1 MIEYINELDKFN
13 EFIKEGTVLI
23 DFFATWCG
31 PCKMLSPVI
40 EQVERE
46 HPELKVVKVDV
57 DEAPQ
62 IAVKYGIQAIPTLFL
77 LKDGKVIEIMEI
89 VKNTRGKEGKRIF
102 IKILKKGEDLTE

>member
-13 EFIKEGTVLI
+13 EFIKEGIVLI

-46 HPELKVVKVDV
+46 HPKLKVVKVDV

-77 LKDGKVIEIMEI
+77 V
-89 VKNTRGKEGKRIF
+89 KEGKVVDSRMGYLNKNQLEGF
-102 IKILKKGEDLTE
+102 VTK

>member
-1 MIEYINELDKFN
+1 MIEYINDQNKFN

-40 EQVERE
+40 EQVEGE

-57 DEAPQ
+57 DEAPA
-62 IAVKYGIQAIPTLFL
+62 IAAKYGIQAIPTLFL
-77 LKDGKVIEIMEI
+77 LKDGKMVDKRMGYLN
-89 VKNTRGKEGKRIF
+89 KNQLESFVTK
-102 IKILKKGEDLTE
+102 

>member
-1 MIEYINELDKFN
+1 MIEYINDQNKFN

-57 DEAPQ
+57 DEAPA
-62 IAVKYGIQAIPTLFL
+62 IAAKYGIQAIPTLFL
-77 LKDGKVIEIMEI
+77 VKDGKVVDTRMGYLN
-89 VKNTRGKEGKRIF
+89 KNQLESFVTK
-102 IKILKKGEDLTE
+102 

>member
-1 MIEYINELDKFN
+1 MIEYINDQSKFD

-40 EQVERE
+40 EQVEGE

-57 DEAPQ
+57 DEAPM
-62 IAVKYGIQAIPTLFL
+62 IAAKYGIQAIPTLFL
-77 LKDGKVIEIMEI
+77 LKDGKIIDKRMGYI
-89 VKNTRGKEGKRIF
+89 NKNQLESFVTK
-102 IKILKKGEDLTE
+102 

>member
-1 MIEYINELDKFN
+1 MIEYINELNKFN
-13 EFIKEGTVLI
+13 EFIKEGIVLI

-77 LKDGKVIEIMEI
+77 VKEGKVIDKRMGYLN
-89 VKNTRGKEGKRIF
+89 KNQLEGFVTK
-102 IKILKKGEDLTE
+102 

>member
-46 HPELKVVKVDV
+46 HPDLKVVKVDV

-77 LKDGKVIEIMEI
+77 V
-89 VKNTRGKEGKRIF
+89 KEGKVVDSRMGYLNKNQLEGF
-102 IKILKKGEDLTE
+102 VTK

>member
-1 MIEYINELDKFN
+1 MIEYINDQNKFN

-40 EQVERE
+40 EQVEGE

-57 DEAPQ
+57 DEAPS
-62 IAVKYGIQAIPTLFL
+62 IAAKYGIQAIPTLFL
-77 LKDGKVIEIMEI
+77 LKDGKMVDKRMGYLN
-89 VKNTRGKEGKRIF
+89 KNQLESFVTK
-102 IKILKKGEDLTE
+102 

>member
-1 MIEYINELDKFN
+1 MIEYINDQNKFN

-57 DEAPQ
+57 DEAPM
-62 IAVKYGIQAIPTLFL
+62 IAAKYGIQAIPTLFL
-77 LKDGKVIEIMEI
+77 LKDGKLIDKRMGYLN
-89 VKNTRGKEGKRIF
+89 KNQLEGFVTK
-102 IKILKKGEDLTE
+102 

>member
-1 MIEYINELDKFN
+1 MIEHINDQKQFN
-13 EFIKEGTVLI
+13 EFIKEGLVLI

-57 DEAPQ
+57 DEAPA
-62 IAVKYGIQAIPTLFL
+62 IAAKYGIQAIPTLFL
-77 LKDGKVIEIMEI
+77 LKEGKVINSSMGYIN
-89 VKNTRGKEGKRIF
+89 KNQLENF
-102 IKILKKGEDLTE
+102 ISK

>member
-1 MIEYINELDKFN
+1 MIEHINDQKQFN
-13 EFIKEGTVLI
+13 EFIKEGLVLI

-57 DEAPQ
+57 DEAPA
-62 IAVKYGIQAIPTLFL
+62 IAAKYGIQAIPTLFL
-77 LKDGKVIEIMEI
+77 LKEGKVVNSSMGYIN
-89 VKNTRGKEGKRIF
+89 KNQLENF
-102 IKILKKGEDLTE
+102 ISK

>member
-1 MIEYINELDKFN
+1 MIEYINDQNKFN

-57 DEAPQ
+57 DEAPA
-62 IAVKYGIQAIPTLFL
+62 IAAKYGIQAIPTLFL
-77 LKDGKVIEIMEI
+77 VKDGKVVDTRMGYLN
-89 VKNTRGKEGKRIF
+89 KNQLEGFVTK
-102 IKILKKGEDLTE
+102 